1 MDSDTKIA
9 ILEQDLSKLK
19 KELLEREQD
28 LRTYKGEVKRLNI
41 AVSKILMGFDKDLSL
56 ARNIFSYLVPTQFPH
71 ISGFHFSTKFTSGM
85 RFNGDYLDVFEHR
98 DRFKFNLIMSSSSG
112 PTLTALL
119 IAFLLKHGRDLG
131 SGGAPLPNDFV
142 GRVLAEIEDKNEK
155 SSDIQLACF
164 LIDKKTY
171 ELSYEVHGSVF
182 CFFQDGE
189 TQKVSDFKD
198 FSAGKD
204 KIILKPYDRILMASM
219 GLVSAQNSRGVVFSS
234 TPILESMAAM
244 PLTQSVHDLRNDIF
258 HKLDQHLE
266 GRRPLQDVSLIVMS
280 VENNIIKLV

>member
-28 LRTYKGEVKRLNI
+28 LRTYKDEVQRLNL

-71 ISGFHFSTKFTSGM
+71 ISGFHFSTKFSSGM

-119 IAFLLKHGRDLG
+119 IAFLLKYGRDLG
-131 SGGAPLPNDFV
+131 SNGAPSPKEFV
-142 GRVLAEIEDKNEK
+142 DKVLAEIQDKNERL
-155 SSDIQLACF
+155 SDIQLAS
-164 LIDKKTY
+164 LLVNKKTY
-171 ELSYEVHGSVF
+171 ELTYKIHGSVF
-182 CFFQDGE
+182 CYFQDGE
-189 TQKVSDFKD
+189 TQKVTDFKD
-198 FSAGKD
+198 FSGSENKLM
-204 KIILKPYDRILMASM
+204 LKPYDRIVMASA
-219 GLVSAQNSRGVVFSS
+219 GLVSAQGSKGVVFSS

-244 PLTQSVHDLRNDIF
+244 PLTQSVHDLRNDVF

-280 VENNIIKLV
+280 VENNIIKLI